1 MRILVTNDD
10 GITSS
15 GLHSLA
21 AAVTAAGHQ
30 PLVAAPSWDWSG
42 ASACLGPL
50 EDPKRVSVE
59 RVDVPVSRGS
69 TVTGFSVGA
78 PPALISM
85 LADLGGFGEPPEMV
99 VAGINRGPNTGRS
112 TLFSGTIGSVL
123 SGERFGWS
131 GMAVSLDVDV
141 DDAVSSDV
149 GASDVEVSGG
159 DGRRGLHWGTA
170 ADLARSVLPWLVA
183 APPRTILNLNV
194 PDAPLSEVRGLR
206 SAGLAPVGGVRTV
219 IIGSDDH
226 GLDLDLIANDRPVPE
241 GTDSA
246 LLRTGWATI
255 TSLVPTSAVG
265 MALPLAEWSASWLD
279 VDPEAGTTVG
289 P

>member
-10 GITSS
+10 GIHSP
-15 GLHSLA
+15 GLHALA
-21 AAVTAAGHQ
+21 AAVVAAGHEAV
-30 PLVAAPSWDWSG
+30 VAAPSSDWSG

-59 RVDVPVSRGS
+59 RVALPVPDGS
-69 TVTGFSVGA
+69 TMTGFSVGA

-112 TLFSGTIGSVL
+112 TLFSGTIGAVL
-123 SGERFGWS
+123 TGERFGWS
-131 GMAVSLDVDV
+131 GMAVSLDV
-141 DDAVSSDV
+141 AVSDGSDD
-149 GASDVEVSGG
+149 GSDEGPDDGG
-159 DGRRGLHWGTA
+159 PAREDPREPHWGTA
-170 ADLARSVLPWLVA
+170 ADLVRTVLPWLVA
-183 APPRTILNLNV
+183 APQRTILNLNV
-194 PDAPLSEVRGLR
+194 PDAPLPDVRGLR

-219 IIGSDDH
+219 ITGIDDH

-246 LLRTGWATI
+246 LLVTGWATI
-255 TSLVPTSAVG
+255 TPLLPTSAVDVE
-265 MALPLAEWSASWLD
+265 LPLAEWSAFL
-279 VDPEAGTTVG
+279 PGGGA
-289 P
+289 

>member
-10 GITSS
+10 GIHSP
-15 GLHSLA
+15 GLHALA
-21 AAVTAAGHQ
+21 AAVVAAGHEAV
-30 PLVAAPSWDWSG
+30 VAAPSSDWSG

-59 RVDVPVSRGS
+59 RVALPVPDGS
-69 TVTGFSVGA
+69 TMTGFSVGA

-112 TLFSGTIGSVL
+112 TLFSGTIGAVL
-123 SGERFGWS
+123 TGERFGWS
-131 GMAVSLDVDV
+131 GMAVSLDV
-141 DDAVSSDV
+141 AVSDGSDD
-149 GASDVEVSGG
+149 GSDEGPDDGG
-159 DGRRGLHWGTA
+159 PAREDPREPHWGTA
-170 ADLARSVLPWLVA
+170 ADLVRTVLPWLVA
-183 APPRTILNLNV
+183 APQRTILNLNV
-194 PDAPLSEVRGLR
+194 PDAPLSDVRGLR

-219 IIGSDDH
+219 ITGIDDH

-246 LLRTGWATI
+246 LLVAGWATI
-255 TSLVPTSAVG
+255 TPLLPTSAVDVE
-265 MALPLAEWSASWLD
+265 LPLAEWSASL
-279 VDPEAGTTVG
+279 PGGGA
-289 P
+289 